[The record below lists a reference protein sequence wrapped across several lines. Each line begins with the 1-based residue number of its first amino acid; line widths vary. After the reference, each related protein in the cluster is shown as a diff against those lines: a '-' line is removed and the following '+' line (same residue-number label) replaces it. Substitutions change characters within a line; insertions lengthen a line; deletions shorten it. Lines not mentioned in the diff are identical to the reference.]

1 MSGGTPPRGAVAF
14 LPGGQLLVLMALGVA
29 NHTMLSGARV
39 AVALDA
45 LGRGASPALVGVLMA
60 LFALL
65 SMLFAIH
72 AGRLAD
78 RIGARRPMLWG
89 SAGCVLAALIPA
101 AWPGLPAL
109 FVASS
114 LAGFAFMAFQVPAQ
128 RVVGDLGYPRSRA
141 ASFSWYALGFS
152 LSGFTGPLVAGFAID
167 SIGFRGAFALLA
179 LFPAIACAVL
189 ATQTVRLPRPQPHP
203 PEGPPVAPARGM
215 FDLLRHPV
223 LRRVLVLNALF
234 ALGWDLH
241 TIFVPIYGTAIGL
254 SAAQIGIVL
263 SAFAAATFI
272 VRLAASWFSSRL
284 PEMKTLRVALFV
296 AAAAYVAFPF
306 TSSALALALLSFLLG
321 LGLGIGQPMVMS
333 LLHEHAPPGRIG
345 ETVGLRMSM
354 IQSMA
359 VTVPIVFG
367 ALGTTVGL
375 MPVFGSVGLCLGL
388 GGLAARLAR
397 PSAASVS

>member
-1 MSGGTPPRGAVAF
+1 MTLLPRGPLAA
-14 LPGGQLLVLMALGVA
+14 LIALGVA

-89 SAGCVLAALIPA
+89 SAGCVLAALVPA

-109 FVASS
+109 FVAAS

-128 RVVGDLGYPRSRA
+128 RVVGDLGDPRARA

-152 LSGFTGPLVAGFAID
+152 LSGFAGPLVAGFAID
-167 SIGFRGAFALLA
+167 SVGFRGAFALLA
-179 LFPAIACAVL
+179 LFPAAAFAAL
-189 ATQTVRLPRPQPHP
+189 AAQRVRLPRPQAAPSADD
-203 PEGPPVAPARGM
+203 EVAAVPGRGM

-241 TIFVPIYGTAIGL
+241 TIFVPIYGAGIGL
-254 SAAQIGIVL
+254 TAAQIGMVL
-263 SAFAAATFI
+263 SAFAAATFV
-272 VRLAASWFSSRL
+272 VRLGASWFPGRL
-284 PEMKTLRVALFV
+284 QEMPTLRAALFV
-296 AAAAYVAFPF
+296 AAVAYVAFPF

-388 GGLAARLAR
+388 GGVAARLAR
-397 PSAASVS
+397 RQR